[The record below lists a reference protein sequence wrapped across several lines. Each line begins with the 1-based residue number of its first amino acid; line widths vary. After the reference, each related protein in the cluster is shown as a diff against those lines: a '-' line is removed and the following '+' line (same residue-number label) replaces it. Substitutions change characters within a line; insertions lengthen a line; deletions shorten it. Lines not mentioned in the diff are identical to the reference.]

1 MEAATEIRNAVASV
15 SLLRDAVHASPA
27 LGLALAGV
35 KRLQSRRFAGT
46 YADLLAAPP
55 YAAATRFFLDELYSD
70 KDYTERDA
78 QFARIAG
85 AIQRLFPAQVAA
97 TAVTLAQLH
106 ALTEE
111 LDQAMA
117 GAWAAQGDPSLG
129 DAHTY
134 MTSWRRVGRRADR
147 ERQLEVVIDVGRQMA
162 RLTRT
167 PGLRTMLKM
176 MRAPAVASGLGSL
189 QRFLETG
196 FETFAEVVRRRSVD
210 EFLAIVQAR
219 ESALIALLFD
229 ADLVACEAGL
239 RRTLGEVPPP
249 ATGR

>member
-1 MEAATEIRNAVASV
+1 MEAASEIRKAVARV
-15 SLLRDAVHASPA
+15 SLLRDAVNADPQLRTA
-27 LGLALAGV
+27 LLRV
-35 KRLQSRRFAGT
+35 KQLQSRRFAGT
-46 YADLLAAPP
+46 YADLLGAPP
-55 YAAATRFFLDELYSD
+55 YAAATRFFLEELYSN
-70 KDYTERDA
+70 KDYAERDA

-117 GAWAAQGDPSLG
+117 VECLAQGDPASS
-129 DAHTY
+129 DAHLY
-134 MTSWRRVGRRADR
+134 VMAWRRVGRRADR
-147 ERQLEVVIDVGRQMA
+147 DRQLTVVIDVGRQMA

-189 QRFLETG
+189 QHFLERG
-196 FETFAEVVRRRSVD
+196 FETFADVVRQRGAD
-210 EFLAIVQAR
+210 EFLGIVQAR
-219 ESALIALLFD
+219 EAALIDLLFD
-229 ADLVACEAGL
+229 ADATTCEAGL
-239 RRTLGEVPPP
+239 GRTLGELP
-249 ATGR
+249 

>member
-1 MEAATEIRNAVASV
+1 MEAATEIRKAVARV
-15 SLLRDAVHASPA
+15 SLLREAVTADPPLGTA
-27 LGLALAGV
+27 LRQI

-46 YADLLAAPP
+46 YADLLAAQP

-70 KDYTERDA
+70 KDYAQRDA

-117 GAWAAQGDPSLG
+117 SEWMAQNDPAASEAHRYVTAWRG
-129 DAHTY
+129 
-134 MTSWRRVGRRADR
+134 VGRRADR
-147 ERQLEVVIDVGRQMA
+147 ELQLAEVIDVGRQMA

-167 PGLRTMLKM
+167 PGLRMMLRM

-189 QRFLETG
+189 QHFLETG
-196 FETFAEVVRRRSVD
+196 FETFADVVRRRGAD
-210 EFLAIVQAR
+210 EFLGIVRAR
-219 ESALIALLFD
+219 EAALIDLLFD
-229 ADLVACEAGL
+229 ADLATCEAEL
-239 RRTLGEVPPP
+239 RCALGEIP
-249 ATGR
+249 

>member
-1 MEAATEIRNAVASV
+1 MNANP
-15 SLLRDAVHASPA
+15 LLHTA
-27 LGLALAGV
+27 LLQV

-55 YAAATRFFLDELYSD
+55 YAAATRFFLEELYSD
-70 KDYTERDA
+70 KDYAERDA

-85 AIQRLFPAQVAA
+85 AIQRLFPAQVVA

-117 GAWAAQGDPSLG
+117 SAWLAEMNGGAAS
-129 DAHTY
+129 DAHLY
-134 MTSWRRVGRRADR
+134 VSAWRGVGRRADR
-147 ERQLEVVIDVGRQMA
+147 ERQLTVVIDVGRQMA

-176 MRAPAVASGLGSL
+176 MRAPAAASGMGSL
-189 QRFLETG
+189 QHFLETG
-196 FETFAEVVRRRSVD
+196 FETFADVVRQRGAD
-210 EFLAIVQAR
+210 EFLQIVQAR
-219 ESALIALLFD
+219 EAALIDLLFD
-229 ADLVACEAGL
+229 ADAATCEAGL
-239 RRTLGEVPPP
+239 RLTLGEAP
-249 ATGR
+249 

>member
-1 MEAATEIRNAVASV
+1 MEAATEIRNAVARV
-15 SLLRDAVHASPA
+15 SLLREAVDANPVLRS
-27 LGLALAGV
+27 ALARV
-35 KRLQSRRFAGT
+35 KQLQSRRFAGT
-46 YADLLAAPP
+46 YSDLLAAQP
-55 YAAATRFFLDELYSD
+55 YAAATRFFLEELYSD
-70 KDYTERDA
+70 KDYAERDA

-117 GAWAAQGDPSLG
+117 EAWVAQSNPEMGE
-129 DAHTY
+129 AHLYVTA
-134 MTSWRRVGRRADR
+134 WRRVGRRADR
-147 ERQLEVVIDVGRQMA
+147 ERQLSVVIDVGRQMA

-189 QRFLETG
+189 QHFLETG
-196 FETFAEVVRRRSVD
+196 FETFADVVRQRGAD
-210 EFLAIVQAR
+210 EFLGIVQAR
-219 ESALIALLFD
+219 EAALIALLFE
-229 ADLVACEAGL
+229 ADPAACESGL
-239 RRTLGEVPPP
+239 ARTLGEAP
-249 ATGR
+249 

>member
-1 MEAATEIRNAVASV
+1 MEAAAEIRKAVDRV
-15 SLLRDAVHASPA
+15 SLLRSAVNADPA
-27 LGLALAGV
+27 LRSALHRV
-35 KRLQSRRFAGT
+35 KQLQSRRFSGT
-46 YADLLAAPP
+46 YADLLNAKP
-55 YAAATRFFLDELYSD
+55 YAAATRFFLEELYSD
-70 KDYTERDA
+70 KDYAERDA

-117 GAWAAQGDPSLG
+117 QAWMAQDASRVGEAHLYVAA
-129 DAHTY
+129 
-134 MTSWRRVGRRADR
+134 WRRVGRRADR
-147 ERQLEVVIDVGRQMA
+147 DRQLAVVIDVGRQMA

-189 QRFLETG
+189 QHFLETG
-196 FETFAEVVRRRSVD
+196 FETFADVVRQRGAD
-210 EFLAIVQAR
+210 EFLGIVQAR
-219 ESALIALLFD
+219 EAALIELLFE
-229 ADLVACEAGL
+229 ADLPACERDL
-239 RRTLGEVPPP
+239 SRTLGELP
-249 ATGR
+249 

>member
-1 MEAATEIRNAVASV
+1 MEAAAEIRKAVDRV
-15 SLLRDAVHASPA
+15 SLLRDAVNANPA
-27 LGLALAGV
+27 LRSALHRV
-35 KRLQSRRFAGT
+35 KQLQSRRFAGT
-46 YADLLAAPP
+46 YSDLLNAKP
-55 YAAATRFFLDELYSD
+55 YGAATRFFLDELYSD
-70 KDYTERDA
+70 KDYAERDA

-117 GAWAAQGDPSLG
+117 EAWLAGNGTGAG
-129 DAHTY
+129 DAGLY
-134 MTSWRRVGRRADR
+134 VAAWRQVGRRADR
-147 ERQLEVVIDVGRQMA
+147 DRQLAVVIEVGRQMA

-196 FETFAEVVRRRSVD
+196 FETFADVVRQRGAD
-210 EFLAIVQAR
+210 EFLGIVQAR
-219 ESALIALLFD
+219 EAALIALLFD
-229 ADLVACEAGL
+229 ADSATCEAGL
-239 RRTLGEVPPP
+239 RRTLGEVP
-249 ATGR
+249 

>member
-1 MEAATEIRNAVASV
+1 MEAATEIRNAVARV
-15 SLLRDAVHASPA
+15 SLLREAVNADPLLGAA
-27 LGLALAGV
+27 LLEV

-46 YADLLAAPP
+46 YADLLAAQP
-55 YAAATRFFLDELYSD
+55 YAAATRFFLEELYSD
-70 KDYTERDA
+70 KDYAQRDA

-117 GAWAAQGDPSLG
+117 GEWMAQNDPAVSEAHRYVTAWRG
-129 DAHTY
+129 
-134 MTSWRRVGRRADR
+134 VGRRADR
-147 ERQLEVVIDVGRQMA
+147 ERQLAEVIDVGRQMA

-167 PGLRTMLKM
+167 PGLRMMLRM

-189 QRFLETG
+189 QHFLETG
-196 FETFAEVVRRRSVD
+196 FETFADVVRRRGAD
-210 EFLAIVQAR
+210 EFLGIVRSR
-219 ESALIALLFD
+219 ETALIDRFFD
-229 ADLVACEAGL
+229 ADLATGEAGL
-239 RRTLGEVPPP
+239 RRALGEVP
-249 ATGR
+249 